1 MAEGS
6 SISHAIVT
14 ALVAYFLSLEDL
26 GGWLRRQNRTPK
38 AMIDY
43 LKMMSYRR
51 YVREL
56 SVWNG
61 LDAEDETMIFEGWY
75 GTPIPD
81 PNGPVSNWPPAD
93 I

>member
-1 MAEGS
+1 
-6 SISHAIVT
+6 
-14 ALVAYFLSLEDL
+14 
-26 GGWLRRQNRTPK
+26 
-38 AMIDY
+38 MIDY
-43 LKMMSYRR
+43 LKMMSNRR

-61 LDAEDETMIFEGWY
+61 LDAEDETMSFEGWY

-81 PNGPVSNWPPAD
+81 PNGPVWNWPPAD